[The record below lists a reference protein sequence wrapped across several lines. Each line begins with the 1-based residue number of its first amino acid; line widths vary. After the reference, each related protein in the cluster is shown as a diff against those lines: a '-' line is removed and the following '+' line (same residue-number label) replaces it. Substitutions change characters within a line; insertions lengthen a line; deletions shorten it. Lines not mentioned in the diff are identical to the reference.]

1 MKSVLQKPFPNLI
14 PIILISLM
22 GWQSCF
28 VTHSNTKT
36 ESNSDSPTVT
46 PKIIFLDYSVKPDKS
61 TGALEILLINKI
73 VTEGKLKINNVQQA
87 ILKPGDLK
95 CMTLDNRM
103 NPLDSIIVTDPLN
116 VTVESVNEKNELFK
130 KEIKKDSAQF
140 SIRLQLTEKIFAV
153 GIKKN
158 SNSDNQNSYL
168 VITKLQ

>member
-1 MKSVLQKPFPNLI
+1 
-14 PIILISLM
+14 LM

-140 SIRLQLTEKIFAV
+140 SIRLQLTEKVFAV